1 MLTKRYPILVGFS
14 RRLTMIKIKTIEN
27 RIPNVTRLITTT
39 ILNTK
44 VTSIENKISDTTT
57 FITTPKFNRLIKTNF

>member
-1 MLTKRYPILVGFS
+1 MIQTNKLLKKKLDKLTKRYPILVGLL

-27 RIPNVTRLITTT
+27 RIPNVTRLIATT

-44 VTSIENKISDTTT
+44 VTRIENKI
-57 FITTPKFNRLIKTNF
+57 